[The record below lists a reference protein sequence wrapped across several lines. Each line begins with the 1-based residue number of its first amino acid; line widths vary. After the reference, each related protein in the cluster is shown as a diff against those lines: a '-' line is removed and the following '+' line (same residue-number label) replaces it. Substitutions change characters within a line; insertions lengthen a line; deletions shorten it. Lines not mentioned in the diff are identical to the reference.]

1 MASAVHRLIRS
12 LYILKG
18 VGQDQKG
25 VASAVHRL
33 NRSTHVLM
41 LQHGLDARQRL
52 HEPVVAG
59 TPSRSIR
66 QSQFVKVHPVRPPVA
81 LILHAAQRDTFTVMF
96 YPLSDTAGP
105 ASSVCC
111 LSLQA
116 GCQGGN
122 QQSGLIRCLSLQ
134 CLIRCL
140 LPQGLIRCLSLQG
153 LIRCLSLQGLI
164 RCLTLQAVKAEI
176 SIFGS
181 DQVFVT
187 SGSDQVSVISGC
199 QSGHHNTV
207 TYSMSCCLRC
217 SYYIMPV
224 SGTFKPM

>member
-1 MASAVHRLIRS
+1 M
-12 LYILKG
+12 
-18 VGQDQKG
+18 
-25 VASAVHRL
+25 ASAVHRL

-140 LPQGLIRCLSLQG
+140 SPQGLIRCLSLQG

-164 RCLTLQAVKAEI
+164 RCLSFQAVKA
-176 SIFGS
+176 G
-181 DQVFVT
+181 T
-187 SGSDQVSVISGC
+187 TT
-199 QSGHHNTV
+199 QSLTQ
-207 TYSMSCCLRC
+207 CL
-217 SYYIMPV
+217 V
-224 SGTFKPM
+224 A